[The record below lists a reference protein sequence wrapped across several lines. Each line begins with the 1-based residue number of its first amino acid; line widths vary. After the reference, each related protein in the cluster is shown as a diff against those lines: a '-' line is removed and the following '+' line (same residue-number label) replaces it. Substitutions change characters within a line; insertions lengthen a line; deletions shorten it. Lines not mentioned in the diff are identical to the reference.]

1 MRGKDRRKRFLQEL
15 IDERH
20 FDNKNKIETI
30 ILLTLTDFFFFAL
43 FLKMFDAN

>member
-20 FDNKNKIETI
+20 FDNINKIETI
-30 ILLTLTDFFFFAL
+30 ILLTLTDFFFAP